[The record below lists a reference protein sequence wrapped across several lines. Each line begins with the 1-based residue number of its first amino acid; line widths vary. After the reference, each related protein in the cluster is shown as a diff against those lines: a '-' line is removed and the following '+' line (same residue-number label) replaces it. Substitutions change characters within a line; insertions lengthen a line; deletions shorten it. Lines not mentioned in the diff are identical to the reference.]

1 MQNFASRL
9 RIFICQLKTA
19 AGPVVLQDLPIRNCL
34 PAAAAANLN
43 TNCLQFL
50 LFGRLG
56 WSTSTAPAAA
66 ADKRQ
71 SQLQGVAF
79 KLHIEL

>member
-19 AGPVVLQDLPIRNCL
+19 AGPVVLQDLPIRNCQ
-34 PAAAAANLN
+34 PAAAAAANLN

-56 WSTSTAPAAA
+56 WSTSNGTCSGQKAKPIA
-66 ADKRQ
+66 
-71 SQLQGVAF
+71 GCC
-79 KLHIEL
+79 I